1 MVKGLL
7 RFALVTGLTMLL
19 TPYLNRALDQLATRA
34 PRNSFLED
42 MLLELSD
49 QYSSSFV
56 RTLGE
61 TVGELLL
68 GSKE

>member
-19 TPYLNRALDQLATRA
+19 TPYVHRFLNQLATRA
-34 PRNSFLED
+34 PNNSFLED
-42 MLLELSD
+42 MLQELSS

-56 RTLGE
+56 RSLGE
-61 TVGELLL
+61 GLGEILL
-68 GSKE
+68 GSKK

>member
-7 RFALVTGLTMLL
+7 RFALVTALTMLL
-19 TPYLNRALDQLATRA
+19 TPYLNRFLNQLALKA
-34 PRNSFLED
+34 PKDSFLED

-56 RTLGE
+56 RSLGE
-61 TVGELLL
+61 GVGELFL
-68 GSKE
+68 GSKK